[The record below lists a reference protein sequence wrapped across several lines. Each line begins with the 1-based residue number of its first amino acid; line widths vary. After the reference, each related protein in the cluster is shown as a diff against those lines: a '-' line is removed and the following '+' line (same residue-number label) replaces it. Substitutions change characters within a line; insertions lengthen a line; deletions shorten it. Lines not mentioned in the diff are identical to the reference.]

1 MVIVVDDFLDKDV
14 FEELSSVICSDNF
27 PVFYQPHITMKEKDE
42 VDHLVFT
49 HTTYRNGSPQSEFFE
64 WIFTYLLSQL
74 DIKELIRSKVN
85 CYPRTDKIVTHGW
98 HKDFEFSHKSS
109 LLCLNTCNGQT
120 QFKTGEKVDSV
131 KNRMIL
137 FDASQLH
144 RSTSCTDQ
152 RCRWNIVTNFT

>member
-1 MVIVVDDFLDKDV
+1 MVTVVDNFLDQRV
-14 FEELSSVICSDNF
+14 FDEIRSIIISDNF
-27 PVFYQPHITMKEKDE
+27 PIFYQPHITLKEKDE

-49 HTTYRNGSPQSEFFE
+49 HTTYRDGPQSQFFE
-64 WIFTYLLSQL
+64 WIDNLLLSNL
-74 DIKELIRSKVN
+74 NIKSLIRSKVN

-98 HKDFEFSHKSS
+98 HKDFEFSHKST

-131 KNRMIL
+131 ENRMIF
-137 FDASQLH
+137 FDASELH

-152 RCRWNIVTNFT
+152 RCRWNIVTNYV